1 MSKKIAFDV
10 KTLVLCALIIAG
22 LVLAIIGMF
31 GNFLKSETTVLGSK
45 IVSYSTLSEL
55 ADANKALKDYDSSY
69 EGFAV
74 TNIFAWATFILA
86 IVVTVLFAVAKFLGV
101 KSLNTIVSLVGAL
114 TVVAA
119 ILVFV
124 FAIVMA
130 NKHDVSIAA
139 GPIMMLIGG
148 ILAGGAAA
156 ASGKV

>member
-1 MSKKIAFDV
+1 MSKKTTFNL
-10 KTLVLCALIIAG
+10 KTLILCAVIIVG
-22 LVLAIIGMF
+22 LVLTIIGMF

-45 IVSYSTLSEL
+45 IVSTSTLSDL
-55 ADANKALKDYDSSY
+55 ADANKTLKEYDSSY
-69 EGFAV
+69 EGFAA

-86 IVVTVLFAVAKFLGV
+86 IVVTVVFAVAKFIGV
-101 KSLNTIVSLVGAL
+101 KGLDMIVSLVGCL

-124 FAIVMA
+124 FAIIMA

-139 GPIMMLIGG
+139 GPIIMLIGG

>member
-1 MSKKIAFDV
+1 K
-10 KTLVLCALIIAG
+10 
-22 LVLAIIGMF
+22 
-31 GNFLKSETTVLGSK
+31 
-45 IVSYSTLSEL
+45 
-55 ADANKALKDYDSSY
+55 
-69 EGFAV
+69 
-74 TNIFAWATFILA
+74 FI
-86 IVVTVLFAVAKFLGV
+86 GV
-101 KSLNTIVSLVGAL
+101 KGLDMIVSLVGCL

-124 FAIVMA
+124 FAIIMA

>member
-10 KTLVLCALIIAG
+10 KTLVLCALILAG

-31 GNFLKSETTVLGSK
+31 GNFLKWDALLGGTT
-45 IVSYSTLSEL
+45 YANLSDL
-55 ADANKALKDYDSSY
+55 ADLNDLAKRADSTY
-69 EGFAV
+69 EGFAA

-86 IVVTVLFAVAKFLGV
+86 IVVTVVFAVAKFIGV
-101 KSLNTIVSLVGAL
+101 KGLDMIVSLVGCL

-124 FAIVMA
+124 FAIIMA

>member
-10 KTLVLCALIIAG
+10 KTLVLCALIIVG
-22 LVLAIIGMF
+22 LVLAIVGMF
-31 GNFLKSETTVLGSK
+31 GNFLKADSLLGGK
-45 IVSYSTLSEL
+45 TYLTL
-55 ADANKALKDYDSSY
+55 ADLSDLNDLAKRADSTY

-86 IVVTVLFAVAKFLGV
+86 IVTVVLFAVVKFLGV
-101 KSLNTIVSLVGAL
+101 KGLDMVLALVGAL

-124 FAIVMA
+124 FAIIMA

-148 ILAGGAAA
+148 LLAGGAAA

>member
-31 GNFLKSETTVLGSK
+31 GNFLKDYPIIGDLDLSDISDLNDTAKKLD
-45 IVSYSTLSEL
+45 STF
-55 ADANKALKDYDSSY
+55 

-130 NKHDVSIAA
+130 NKHDVSIAV